1 MWDDFFGG
9 GHDWAIIFPLSEDI
23 ANEELETEKARRD
36 IFGEDYSEFE
46 GSDADMDDDFDHE
59 GD

>member
-23 ANEELETEKARRD
+23 ANEELETEKASRN
-36 IFGEDYSEFE
+36 IFGENYLEPGETFT
-46 GSDADMDDDFDHE
+46 DMDDNFE
-59 GD
+59 T